1 MKTRKNNTMQKPE
14 NTQTIENQIL
24 TSEKGS
30 EFFSIRCQNLLN
42 DILNFTFDK
51 SDNSDDEFKS
61 MLFDICI
68 WEGGFIG
75 LTFKGIR
82 LQEIQISGDNGLKII
97 QRQDFK
103 NKWGQKSK
111 LMNLLISNNL

>member
-1 MKTRKNNTMQKPE
+1 MKTTE
-14 NTQTIENQIL
+14 NTQTTENQVL

-30 EFFSIRCQNLLN
+30 EFFSSKCTNLLN
-42 DILNFTFDK
+42 DIIDFTFDK

-61 MLFDICI
+61 MLSELCI

-75 LTFKGIR
+75 LIFEGIR

-97 QRQDFK
+97 KREDFK

-111 LMNLLISNNL
+111 LMDLLISNNL

>member
-1 MKTRKNNTMQKPE
+1 MKTTE
-14 NTQTIENQIL
+14 NTLTTEKQIF
-24 TSEKGS
+24 TSEKCS
-30 EFFSIRCQNLLN
+30 EFFSSKCENLLN
-42 DILNFTFDK
+42 DIIDFTFDK
-51 SDNSDDEFKS
+51 SDNSDDDFKS

-82 LQEIQISGDNGLKII
+82 LQEIQISADNGLKII

-103 NKWGQKSK
+103 NKWGEKSK
-111 LMNLLISNNL
+111 LMDLLILNNL